1 MMTVNAV
8 VRSQLKTCCCFCIT
22 TILWPNVGGITTIY
36 MAILPKFGKTDP
48 DALGTGFLRLTD
60 FETGTIKGRAV
71 KQAESCYHPHYFTI
85 VHG

>member
-1 MMTVNAV
+1 
-8 VRSQLKTCCCFCIT
+8 
-22 TILWPNVGGITTIY
+22 